1 MAGCSESVFDA
12 SRTPSLFKR
21 YLSVSSES
29 LSFGPEASTKSLD
42 LESDDTPWQVTIP
55 ADWVSADVKSGNSS
69 AKLNFSAKP
78 NNSADTSRVSI
89 VQVSSVV
96 GDWNRTFPIT
106 ITQSKAL
113 PYIRLSQNDVVFSAP
128 QQTLSVNVESNT
140 EFEATSTAAWLHVS
154 ASANTLVLQVD
165 ENGMDSERMG
175 IVTLKS
181 KVYSGTSTSIS
192 VRQKVANI
200 ASTKEAINFDHNA
213 SSQSIVIDSEAAWTA
228 TASSWVGV
236 SPSSGNAGQS
246 TVRVE
251 VPKNASAS
259 SRSGSAYFTISGK
272 NRIEVPILQ
281 DGITLYVSKENLA
294 FDSFGGVEQF
304 RVESND
310 EWEVLSSPDWLTL
323 SDVKGKGDATIQTNV
338 EENNSTK
345 AKEGNIVISSIGGLI
360 TRTIHVSVAA
370 KKVEYGDASL
380 SFGYASS
387 TQSVSFVTDGRW
399 SLATDADWIAVDN
412 TSGAGGAILNI
423 TVEENMTTEDR
434 NGRIDLIIADR
445 QFVITVHQECKFLTV
460 SSEAFEFDAS
470 AGTSILSITSNTSWT
485 AEVIEGA
492 GWLSITPS
500 TGANDVAIT
509 ISAVENNTALL
520 RQGKIRVE
528 IPGVCTYIIDVKQD
542 HKYIKTDMSS
552 VNFTQS
558 GGQITF
564 NVTTN
569 GTYEIIKIGTWFGYI
584 KNGNAITVVA
594 PENTT
599 GSERS
604 GTLNLSIDNI
614 ESGSINLVLPIYQNK

>member
-236 SPSSGNAGQS
+236 SPSFGNAGQS

-259 SRSGSAYFTISGK
+259 SRSGSVYFAISGK

-281 DGITLYVSKENLA
+281 DGITLYVSKEDLA
-294 FDSFGGVEQF
+294 YDSFGGADQF

-380 SFGYASS
+380 SFGYATS
-387 TQSVSFVTDGRW
+387 TQSVSFATDARW
-399 SLATDADWIAVDN
+399 SLSTDADWINVDKI
-412 TSGAGGAILNI
+412 SGTGGAILNI

-445 QFVITVHQECKFLTV
+445 QFVITVHQECKFLTI
-460 SSEAFEFDAS
+460 SSEAFEFDAP
-470 AGTSILSITSNTSWT
+470 AGHANISVTSNTNWT
-485 AEVIEGA
+485 ATVKGNPN
-492 GWLSITPS
+492 WLIVTPKS
-500 TGANDVAIT
+500 GTGNADIT
-509 ISAVENNTALL
+509 IGVSENNTANE
-520 RQGKIRVE
+520 RTGIVE
-528 IPGVCTYIIDVKQD
+528 VDIPSVRTYLIEIKQAR
-542 HKYIKTDMSS
+542 KYLKANMSS
-552 VNFTQS
+552 VDFNS
-558 GGQITF
+558 EGGTILL
-564 NVTTN
+564 NVMTDGSFDVSKTGN
-569 GTYEIIKIGTWFGYI
+569 WFGY
-584 KNGNAITVVA
+584 TRD
-594 PENTT
+594 ENTLSVIAPKNNT
-599 GSERS
+599 GVRRE
-604 GTLNLSIDNI
+604 GEIVLSLTGLSTGNV
-614 ESGSINLVLPIYQNK
+614 SIKIPVRQD